1 MCIIRL
7 TNTFQFL
14 FDKYFVTVTV
24 GGLAQTWLFTHS
36 DSDETKLL
44 NTTFLYYTVAQFL
57 F

>member
-7 TNTFQFL
+7 PNTFQFL
-14 FDKYFVTVTV
+14 FDKYSVTVTV